1 MPLKLSDRVREN
13 TTTVGSGILSLVGNT
28 DGFRR
33 FDNVLASGDITYYC
47 IEENNKFEVGIGT
60 YQNNSISRDYILQ
73 STQSGSKINLGGS
86 GVVFLTY
93 PADKA
98 VYKNQESE
106 VVVGPSGI
114 RFFDNTVQKTA
125 TISSSSQDISYI
137 SGIAIY
143 SSGEINNNYVNINSH
158 YTVSKSNNKIFVDCS
173 SSNINVYIPTA
184 SGLGGKG
191 FTIKKITG
199 NNNLYIRATGMETVD
214 GQNPYTVFH
223 AYESINITSNNNN
236 WFIT

>member
-1 MPLKLSDRVREN
+1 L
-13 TTTVGSGILSLVGNT
+13 
-28 DGFRR
+28 
-33 FDNVLASGDITYYC
+33 
-47 IEENNKFEVGIGT
+47 
-60 YQNNSISRDYILQ
+60 
-73 STQSGSKINLGGS
+73 
-86 GVVFLTY
+86 
-93 PADKA
+93 
-98 VYKNQESE
+98 
-106 VVVGPSGI
+106 
-114 RFFDNTVQKTA
+114 
-125 TISSSSQDISYI
+125 SSSVTQDISYI

-143 SSGEINNNYVNINSH
+143 SSGEINNNYVNINSD

-199 NNNLYIRATGMETVD
+199 NNDLYIRATGMETVD

>member
-1 MPLKLSDRVREN
+1 LALIKTIAYLEIIYYKALS
-13 TTTVGSGILSLVGNT
+13 
-28 DGFRR
+28 
-33 FDNVLASGDITYYC
+33 
-47 IEENNKFEVGIGT
+47 
-60 YQNNSISRDYILQ
+60 
-73 STQSGSKINLGGS
+73 GGS

-98 VYKNQESE
+98 VYKNQEDQTLI
-106 VVVGPSGI
+106 GPSGI
-114 RFFDNTVQKTA
+114 RFNDGSIQTSA
-125 TISSSSQDISYI
+125 LSSSVTQDISYI

-143 SSGEINNNYVNINSH
+143 SSGEINNNYVNINSD

-199 NNNLYIRATGMETVD
+199 NNDLYIRATGMETVD